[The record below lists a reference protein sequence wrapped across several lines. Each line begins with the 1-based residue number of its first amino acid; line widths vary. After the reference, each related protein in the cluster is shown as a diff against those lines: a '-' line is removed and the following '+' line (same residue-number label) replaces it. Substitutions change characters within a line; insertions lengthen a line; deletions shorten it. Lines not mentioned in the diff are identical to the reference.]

1 MGMFLITGGL
11 ANYITSLIVV
21 IVRSASNN
29 KWYPSSNPNKGELE
43 CFYFLLASLMVLN
56 FSIFMYVASW
66 YTYKV
71 TPKKIARPE
80 FWVKE
85 DQENEPK
92 V

>member
-21 IVRSASNN
+21 IVRSASSN
-29 KWYPSSNPNKGELE
+29 KWYPSSDPNKGELE
-43 CFYFLLASLMVLN
+43 CFYFLLASLMMLN
-56 FSIFMYVASW
+56 FAIFMFVASR

-71 TPKKIARPE
+71 TPKKIAQKE
-80 FWVKE
+80 YWVKG